1 MIGLLMKISR
11 GAHAVWSST
20 KYNTPLPPLRRMT
33 RAALD
38 SFRSDVF
45 SEAGTRAYN
54 PPITLW
60 IQQMFA
66 RDIPLLMGLLSAPL
80 PSLERPGLA
89 WPGNFPAMPEMDSK
103 LARKFMLPKSP
114 GVHPIDPPGQQGR
127 KICGI
132 DETGTTSS

>member
-1 MIGLLMKISR
+1 
-11 GAHAVWSST
+11 
-20 KYNTPLPPLRRMT
+20 MT

-38 SFRSDVF
+38 SFRSGVF

-89 WPGNFPAMPEMDSK
+89 GPGNFPAMPEMDSK